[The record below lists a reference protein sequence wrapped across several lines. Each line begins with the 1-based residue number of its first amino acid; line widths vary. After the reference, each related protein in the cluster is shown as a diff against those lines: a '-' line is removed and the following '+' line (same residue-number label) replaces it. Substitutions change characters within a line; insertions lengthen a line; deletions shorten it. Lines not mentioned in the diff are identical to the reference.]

1 LKVGDVLPLEKDV
14 SEPLMAKIEEV
25 PKFLGKAGIYGSNKA
40 FQIDDRV
47 KPL

>member
-1 LKVGDVLPLEKDV
+1 V
-14 SEPLMAKIEEV
+14 AKIQEV

-40 FQIDDRV
+40 FQVEDRV